1 MLYNFLKIKY
11 ELGKSSF
18 KVFNNIV
25 GKHKYYYTKKKEYYM
40 QFLIYIIMI
49 LNEIVKSAH
58 CAGHHLI
65 VDNIQLTQN
74 LTCVLRS

>member
-1 MLYNFLKIKY
+1 
-11 ELGKSSF
+11 
-18 KVFNNIV
+18 
-25 GKHKYYYTKKKEYYM
+25 M

-58 CAGHHLI
+58 RMGHHLI

-74 LTCVLRS
+74 LTCVMRVQRTCNSTVKFSKYVIIFILLSKVVVLSYNQVL